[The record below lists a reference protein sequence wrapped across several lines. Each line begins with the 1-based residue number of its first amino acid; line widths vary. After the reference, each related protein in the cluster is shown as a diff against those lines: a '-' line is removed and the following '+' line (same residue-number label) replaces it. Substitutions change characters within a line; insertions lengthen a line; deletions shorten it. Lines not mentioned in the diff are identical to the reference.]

1 MHILMPAWL
10 AHSAPGGARRQGSAG
25 AAGAPGP
32 GNGDRPAAAPMFS
45 IDIQPHGERLATAGQ
60 DASVNIWS
68 LPVLQRLA
76 AAEGRNRGGSGG
88 TVAKKTPRAADL
100 QPPPGAHLARITGHS
115 RSCNCVRWSPSGSLL
130 ASGGDDMTVLIYE
143 QGGAEV
149 RSKAF
154 GGGEEDWIVRKPLRG
169 HNGDVTDICWSPD
182 GELLASASVDNTIG
196 IWSVRGAQLV
206 TLLKGHTALVKGVAW
221 DPVGRFVASQSDDR
235 TTIVWRTS
243 DWGIEKRLTEPFAAA
258 VYKANANVYF
268 QRCSWSPCGTQLLA
282 TNGLKEPQS
291 DIAPMFTR
299 ASSFKEYID
308 LVGHRQPVVS
318 TKFSA
323 RLYRRQRAAAS
334 SGAGTANGNGTAPAA
349 AEPAASAPYTCM
361 ALGSKDG
368 WVTVW
373 KAGGTRPFVVFRDV
387 FDHDVIDVSW
397 GSDGYTFVACS
408 SDGKVLY
415 VSFTPDELGD
425 VVPYEEERQLLA
437 DLWRKF
443 GGTNGGTALVET
455 PTQLVMEKTRRLSA
469 HAAPSSGVRK
479 QENGRAAN
487 SFAQKSP
494 LDIAIQQQALP
505 VAMSAA
511 VLPTSAHAVAP
522 TPPANAALLASQREG
537 KGKSGK
543 RRIIPAAVGSD
554 GGSMPSSLPGPFE
567 VPSPAAKRVR
577 QDPVAITVPP
587 APRPFL
593 NQGRVETGSAANAF
607 GAPSEFV
614 APSPPLY
621 KPSVIGLS
629 MMLLPSEKGGAAVA
643 RAIDTQSPP
652 TLLEAKEQHGGSS
665 RASGHMVSCSRGEKI
680 LWRDYYPLL
689 SPVALLAGSA
699 QNFVAVGTADGMLY
713 LYSAISGRRL
723 LPPIALDSAPH
734 LLEAHTVGERWFA
747 LVVSRSG
754 LCSVYDVKAKKLVCA
769 RSAAPLLARPVDSKG
784 ETPETEDGATR
795 AETYRSISMGRV
807 TDQGEPLLILSDCH
821 VFFYSRDLCSWLRVA
836 DDTAPNSEFT
846 RGTTDVPARAGLLR
860 SLQASAASSRRAP
873 TLSGMGDLRRSAVET
888 LAHLETLLE
897 SSIAL
902 SSAEDYRYYLANY
915 ATKLATAAEDDV
927 ESSDQ
932 RLREL
937 CNSLLCVG
945 AKRMDDV
952 LILGMNRRSLLND
965 VVLPIVGEQTVM
977 QRLVAEFLDSLAASE
992 KRFQSLPS
1000 KH

>member
-1 MHILMPAWL
+1 MHILMPVWL
-10 AHSAPGGARRQGSAG
+10 AHSAPGGVRRQAGAGGAG
-25 AAGAPGP
+25 AAG
-32 GNGDRPAAAPMFS
+32 GDDCDRAAAAPMFS
-45 IDIQPHGERLATAGQ
+45 VDIQPHGERLATAGQ

-68 LPVLQRLA
+68 LSVLQRLA
-76 AAEGRNRGGSGG
+76 AAEARNGGGG
-88 TVAKKTPRAADL
+88 VVAEKAPRPADL

-115 RSCNCVRWSPSGSLL
+115 RSCNCVRWSPNGSLL
-130 ASGGDDMTVLIYE
+130 ASGGDDSTVLIYE
-143 QGGAEV
+143 RGGAEV

-154 GGGEEDWIVRKPLRG
+154 GGGEEDWLVRKPLRG
-169 HNGDVTDICWSPD
+169 HNGDVTDVCWSPD
-182 GELLASASVDNTIG
+182 GERLASASIDNTIG
-196 IWSVRGAQLV
+196 IWSVRLGQLV

-221 DPVGRFVASQSDDR
+221 DPVGRFIASQSDDR

-243 DWGIEKRLTEPFAAA
+243 DWGVEKRLSEPFAGA
-258 VYKANANVYF
+258 VYNANSNVYF
-268 QRCSWSPCGTQLLA
+268 QRCSWSPCGSQLLT
-282 TNGLKEPQS
+282 TNGLKEPQC

-299 ASSFKEYID
+299 ASSFKDFID

-323 RLYRRQRAAAS
+323 RLYRRQQAAML
-334 SGAGTANGNGTAPAA
+334 SGEGAANGNGNVSPTT
-349 AEPAASAPYTCM
+349 AASLPYTCM
-361 ALGSKDG
+361 SLGSKDG

-373 KAGGTRPFVVFRDV
+373 KAGATRPFVVFREV

-408 SDGKVLY
+408 SNGKVLY
-415 VSFTPDELGD
+415 VSFTSEELGD

-437 DLWRKF
+437 DVWRKF
-443 GGTNGGTALVET
+443 GGINGASALVET
-455 PTQLVMEKTRRLSA
+455 PTQLTMEKTRRLSS
-469 HAAPSSGVRK
+469 HAAPSPHVRK
-479 QENGRAAN
+479 QENTPAGN
-487 SFAQKSP
+487 SFQHKSP
-494 LDIAIQQQALP
+494 ADAARQQQQPLP
-505 VAMSAA
+505 VTVSAA
-511 VLPTSAHAVAP
+511 VLPTSAQAVEP
-522 TPPANAALLASQREG
+522 TPPANPALLASQREG

-554 GGSMPSSLPGPFE
+554 GGSLPNSQPSPFE
-567 VPSPAAKRVR
+567 VPPPSAPKRGRHDPGTSVGAAGTP
-577 QDPVAITVPP
+577 QPFAPPVEVKTGRNANAAGNPSGFVPP
-587 APRPFL
+587 P
-593 NQGRVETGSAANAF
+593 
-607 GAPSEFV
+607 
-614 APSPPLY
+614 PPLY

-652 TLLEAKEQHGGSS
+652 TLLEAKEQHGNS

-699 QNFVAVGTADGMLY
+699 EKFVAVGTADGMLY
-713 LYSAISGRRL
+713 LYSATSGRRL

-734 LLEAHTVGERWFA
+734 LLEAHTDGERWFA

-769 RSAAPLLARPVDSKG
+769 RSAAPLLARPVDPKG
-784 ETPETEDGATR
+784 EVPETEDSATR

-807 TDQGEPLLILSDCH
+807 TNQGEPLLIFSDSH
-821 VFFYSRDLCSWLRVA
+821 AFFYSRDLCSWLRVA

-846 RGTTDVPARAGLLR
+846 RGTGDVPARAGLLR

-888 LAHLETLLE
+888 LTHLETMLE

-902 SSAEDYRYYLANY
+902 SSPEDYRYYLANY

-927 ESSDQ
+927 EGSDQ

-937 CNSLLCVG
+937 CESLLCFG
-945 AKRMDDV
+945 AKRTEDLLV
-952 LILGMNRRSLLND
+952 LGMNSRSLLND
-965 VVLPIVGEQTVM
+965 VVLPIVAEQTVM
-977 QRLVAEFLDSLAASE
+977 QRLVNEFLESLDASE
-992 KRFQSLPS
+992 KRFPSLNC